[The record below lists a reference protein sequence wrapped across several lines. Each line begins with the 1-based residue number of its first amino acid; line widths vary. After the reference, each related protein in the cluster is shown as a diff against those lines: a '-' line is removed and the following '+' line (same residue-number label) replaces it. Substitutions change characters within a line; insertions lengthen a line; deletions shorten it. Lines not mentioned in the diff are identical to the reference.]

1 MLAAGGLLRSQGHGK
16 VADGAFGTHL
26 PSHRSL
32 ADVLYPWERRL
43 PGGVIRAGKMP
54 ALPGRPSVN
63 DFAVALAS
71 QCLCLSKVER
81 MKYIRA
87 CFA

>member
-1 MLAAGGLLRSQGHGK
+1 MRRKLVSAAGWAELQSPRFEGRYQGHGK
-16 VADGAFGTHL
+16 IADGAFETHL
-26 PSHRSL
+26 PSRRYL

-63 DFAVALAS
+63 DFAVALGS
-71 QCLCLSKVER
+71 LLT
-81 MKYIRA
+81 
-87 CFA
+87 